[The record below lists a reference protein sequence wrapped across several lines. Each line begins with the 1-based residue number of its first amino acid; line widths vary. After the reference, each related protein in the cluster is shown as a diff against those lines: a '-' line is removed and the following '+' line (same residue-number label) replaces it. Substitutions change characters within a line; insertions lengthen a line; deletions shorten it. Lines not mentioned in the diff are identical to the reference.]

1 MKNIWKYIAVA
12 AVAALGVAC
21 APQYPEVVP
30 SAVPQAS
37 QLDVTIDVD
46 QETNYA
52 TFTMNTPGVVPVWM
66 FGDQLIDGKVSKKQ
80 AYTTNGLRLR
90 FRAAGEYTVE
100 VKAYNANG
108 LSQGS
113 IIRTFTMENTYKSPD
128 EPAGE
133 TVEPL
138 VPADFDLEGETNLW
152 RSHTAELELWFSAGD
167 WSGALTPSYQALA
180 GNGISVV
187 VPDGIGGSEWMG
199 QTKIKSG
206 AASSSEKTY
215 DFSVTLEAD
224 EDMVVT
230 VKLTG
235 TPEGDSDSH
244 AFFYDGQVKLTA
256 GVPLVYRKAGIAQK
270 ESTEN
275 VMLVL
280 DFGRSPAG
288 SEISATDIIF
298 QEHREANLWNDAV
311 MELETWYSA
320 AGWGGGIEADAS
332 ITDTKGLEVVIPA
345 GLGGDEWMGQN
356 KLRTGIATS
365 SEKTYAFSVEL
376 EADED
381 MTVTLK
387 LTGFPEGD
395 NDPHAFF
402 YDGQVKLTAGQKLTY
417 VKRDLTQKE
426 SCDNLMLVIDLG
438 RSPAG
443 ASFTAD
449 GIIFME
455 QK

>member
-12 AVAALGVAC
+12 AVAAFGVAC

-90 FRAAGEYTVE
+90 FRAAGDYTVE

-113 IIRTFTMENTYKSPD
+113 IVKTFTMENTYQSPD
-128 EPAGE
+128 APVED
-133 TVEPL
+133 TVIPL
-138 VPADFDLEGETNLW
+138 VPADFILEGETNLW
-152 RSHTAELELWFSAGD
+152 RGQAATLDTWFSPAD
-167 WSGALTPSYQALA
+167 WSGGLTPDYQALP
-180 GNGISVV
+180 GNGVSVK
-187 VPDGIGGSEWMG
+187 VPAGVGGSEWMG
-199 QTKIKSG
+199 QTKIMSG

-235 TPEGDSDSH
+235 TPEGENDTH

-256 GVPLVYRKAGIAQK
+256 GVPLVYQKAGLVQK
-270 ESTEN
+270 ESTDN
-275 VMLVL
+275 VTLVL
-280 DFGRSPAG
+280 DFGRSPVG

-298 QEHREANLWNDAV
+298 QEHREANLWLGAV
-311 MELETWYSA
+311 TELETWYSA
-320 AGWGGGIEADAS
+320 AGWGGGIEANAS
-332 ITDTKGLEVVIPA
+332 ITDTKGLEVVIPS
-345 GLGGDEWMGQN
+345 GLGNEEWMGQN
-356 KLRTGIATS
+356 KIRTGIAS
-365 SEKTYAFSVEL
+365 SSDKTYAFSVEL

-387 LTGFPEGD
+387 LTGYPEGD
-395 NDPHAFF
+395 SDSHAFF

-417 VKRDLTQKE
+417 VKRDLVQQE
-426 SCDNLMLVIDLG
+426 SCENLMLVIDLG

-443 ASFTAD
+443 ATFTAD